1 MTCSCI
7 TDGRP
12 CSYALPKSADKDK
25 QAGRLL
31 EFIHLDYK
39 QDVNGHWVMKPTAE
53 FKAQAEGA
61 YSEYSFSIVRTCNRY
76 GEGQGWVYVGSITE
90 LLADDTYKI
99 QVDIHNDDLKI
110 ILREVL
116 GDLDGI
122 SWNVVP
128 LYVRFI
134 ASSHPH

>member
-1 MTCSCI
+1 MLQTYVDS
-7 TDGRP
+7 DP

-39 QDVNGHWVMKPTAE
+39 QDANGHWIMKPTAE

-76 GEGQGWVYVGSITE
+76 GEEQASFTCDFSFTYPLI
-90 LLADDTYKI
+90 DDTYKL
-99 QVDIHNDDLKI
+99 QVDIHNNDLVN

-128 LYVRFI
+128 LYVSF
-134 ASSHPH
+134 